1 MRTRRFLP
9 VMESLSSRIVPSD
22 LGTLGSIVGGVT
34 NPMSPPVGTTDG
46 TAPGTLPLTPPYC
59 GGGTATTGSGTTTV
73 LIITPSAPVV

>member
-22 LGTLGSIVGGVT
+22 LGTLGSIVGGVPD
-34 NPMSPPVGTTDG
+34 PMSPPVATGG

-59 GGGTATTGSGTTTV
+59 GGGTAPIAASIP
-73 LIITPSAPVV
+73 IITPSSPVV